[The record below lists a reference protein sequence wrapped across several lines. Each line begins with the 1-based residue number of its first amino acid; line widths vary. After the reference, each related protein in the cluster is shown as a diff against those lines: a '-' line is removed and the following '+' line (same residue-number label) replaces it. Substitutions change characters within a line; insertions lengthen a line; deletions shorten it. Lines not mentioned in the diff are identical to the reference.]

1 MPPRPCRREVLR
13 LLAAGA
19 AGALGWGDVAAAH
32 AAQLRKR
39 GKACIL
45 LWMNGGPS
53 QFETFSPLESHAN
66 GGGTKAIATN
76 VAGIRIAEHWP
87 EMAKVA
93 DRLAIV
99 RSMTSK
105 EGSHPRAAYLMHTGY
120 LPNPSARHPTLG
132 SIVASQLAA
141 QDGGETA
148 DLPPVVR
155 IGGRGRGDSGAG
167 LLGMQWE
174 PFELRSATQNPANTT
189 PQVAPERHLERLA
202 LMERLEGGFAT
213 RLPEEAADHR
223 SLYRR
228 ATRMILSPDMQAFD
242 LDAEPARVREEYG
255 EGEFAAGCLL
265 ARRLV
270 ESGVSFVEVVANG
283 WDTHEDN
290 FARVAQLAGAV
301 DRPYAA
307 LLRDLDR
314 RGMLAD
320 TLVIWMGEFGRTP
333 QVNPR
338 AGRDHFPR
346 SFNAVL
352 AGGGVRGG
360 RVIGRTDAA
369 GVEVADRPVTVP
381 DLFATFCRSM
391 AIDPAIE
398 NMAPTGR
405 PIRLVDG
412 GEALADL
419 F

>member
-1 MPPRPCRREVLR
+1 MR
-13 LLAAGA
+13 L
-19 AGALGWGDVAAAH
+19 
-32 AAQLRKR
+32 
-39 GKACIL
+39 
-45 LWMNGGPS
+45 P
-53 QFETFSPLESHAN
+53 F
-66 GGGTKAIATN
+66 
-76 VAGIRIAEHWP
+76 
-87 EMAKVA
+87 
-93 DRLAIV
+93 V
-99 RSMTSK
+99 R
-105 EGSHPRAAYLMHTGY
+105 
-120 LPNPSARHPTLG
+120 
-132 SIVASQLAA
+132 
-141 QDGGETA
+141 
-148 DLPPVVR
+148 
-155 IGGRGRGDSGAG
+155 
-167 LLGMQWE
+167 E
-174 PFELRSATQNPANTT
+174 PFGS
-189 PQVAPERHLERLA
+189 LA
-202 LMERLEGGFAT
+202 

-352 AGGGVRGG
+352 PG
-360 RVIGRTDAA
+360 R
-369 GVEVADRPVTVP
+369 
-381 DLFATFCRSM
+381 LSQ
-391 AIDPAIE
+391 
-398 NMAPTGR
+398 
-405 PIRLVDG
+405 
-412 GEALADL
+412 
-419 F
+419 